1 MGSDDRKEMIKIR
14 ILGFSLT
21 SILILVGVLWYLGWL
36 PIGSSSDGG
45 EDYYMANTAL
55 LANNMLAMEYE
66 MVNDNQDVNVHKQL
80 RETAL
85 ATAVLLKK
93 LTSDKTVPYAE
104 LRTALKANCIVL
116 KREYKL
122 EEILKDDKDLEKVM
136 KEAFAECTKGFQI
149 VKARK
154 TDRVKKLLQ
163 TTEEIYKDALDK
175 KNNEHMCIT
184 VFNHAK
190 TMLRAMKVGLMILQ
204 TEHKGSK
211 YTPDKDLQSK
221 FRNAGKTAL
230 LLHAKTTGTC
240 KKIKIDK
247 LAKADMKIK
256 MLLNNENILATG
268 KDLDGNNPFQMIED
282 PEKPAGKTSKEDSGS
297 HNKHLLLITSLV
309 FGGSFIGCIVVG
321 FSLPKPGPRTP
332 HMSAGKSYPDDDS
345 DPEEIPAYKKIK
357 DFLVEMYPGVK
368 AGTVWILSNGWY
380 VTKSTAGLVYNGV
393 IYLKDKWN
401 SKDVPEEAKFP
412 FASAR
417 SQQVYGSVK
426 GAILSLYD
434 RSKYYGNGL
443 YKLYKQNKTDKT
455 EEYDY
460 SHLLLSDGEEDVIF
474 TTEEEK
480 SCTEDDK
487 SSGDE
492 IEEIPE
498 DEESCIEPAEKSIE
512 QIEDNIKEIKE
523 KINNKMNRIEEAF
536 KANDQTE
543 KEKSKVI
550 SVEAEVHQETQNEG
564 ATDEYTYTYN
574 TEGEQTE
581 GDYTENTYTADD
593 LSPRDDQSADHP
605 PDIPEKDYH

>member
-1 MGSDDRKEMIKIR
+1 MGSDDPKNMLRVQIFG
-14 ILGFSLT
+14 LSLT
-21 SILILVGVLWYLGWL
+21 SILIILGVLWWFQWF
-36 PIGSSSDGG
+36 PFGSSSVDG
-45 EDYYMANTAL
+45 EDYYMQNTAL

-66 MVNDNQDVNVHKQL
+66 MVNDDQDVNVHKQL

-93 LTSDKTVPYAE
+93 LTSDKKVPYAE

-116 KREYKL
+116 RREYKL

-136 KEAFAECTKGFQI
+136 KNAFAECTKGFEL
-149 VKARK
+149 VKARRIE
-154 TDRVKKLLQ
+154 RVKKLLQ
-163 TTEEIYKDALDK
+163 TTGEIYKDALDK

-190 TMLRAMKVGLMILQ
+190 TLLRAMKFGLRILSS
-204 TEHKGSK
+204 EHKGSK

-230 LLHAKTTGTC
+230 SLHAKTAGNC
-240 KKIKIDK
+240 KKIRMDK
-247 LAKADMKIK
+247 LAKADMRIK

-268 KDLDGNNPFQMIED
+268 KDLDGNSPFEMIEETET
-282 PEKPAGKTSKEDSGS
+282 PAEEKPKEKTGNR
-297 HNKHLLLITSLV
+297 NKHLLLITSLV
-309 FGGSFIGCIVVG
+309 FGGSLIGCIVVG
-321 FSLPKPGPRTP
+321 FSLPKPGQRTP
-332 HMSAGKSYPDDDS
+332 HMSAGKPYPDDDPE
-345 DPEEIPAYKKIK
+345 PEEIPAYIKIK

-380 VTKSTAGLVYNGV
+380 LTKSTAGLVYGGV

-401 SKDVPEEAKFP
+401 SKDIPDEAKFP

-417 SQQVYGSVK
+417 STQQVYGSVK

-443 YKLYKQNKTDKT
+443 YKLYKKQNKTGEK

-460 SHLLLSDGEEDVIF
+460 SHLLSDGEEDIIF

-487 SSGDE
+487 SGDE
-492 IEEIPE
+492 IEEIP

-512 QIEDNIKEIKE
+512 EIEDNIKEIKE
-523 KINNKMNRIEEAF
+523 KINKKMNRIEQAF
-536 KANDQTE
+536 KANDETFKQ
-543 KEKSKVI
+543 KSEVI
-550 SVEAEVHQETQNEG
+550 VEAEVHQET
-564 ATDEYTYTYN
+564 AADEYTYTYN
-574 TEGEQTE
+574 TEGTDQTQGTE
-581 GDYTENTYTADD
+581 GDYTENTYTEDD